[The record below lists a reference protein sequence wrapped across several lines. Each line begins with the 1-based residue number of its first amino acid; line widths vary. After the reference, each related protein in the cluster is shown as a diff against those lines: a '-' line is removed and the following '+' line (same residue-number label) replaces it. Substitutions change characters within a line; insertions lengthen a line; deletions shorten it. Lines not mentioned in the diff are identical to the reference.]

1 MPVTFDYD
9 PLDDGSLEELIR
21 SHPQMHPTARRYLQ
35 TFLDSQ
41 HAGERMVRRSLCLPR
56 AANALTS
63 CPVAGPEA
71 IDLRHVDGT

>member
-9 PLDDGSLEELIR
+9 PLDDGSLEEILR

-41 HAGERMVRRSLCLPR
+41 HAGERMVRRSLGLPR
-56 AANALTS
+56 AGNALES
-63 CPVAGPEA
+63 PGQSMW
-71 IDLRHVDGT
+71 

>member
-41 HAGERMVRRSLCLPR
+41 HAGERMVRRSLCLRVPSMR
-56 AANALTS
+56 
-63 CPVAGPEA
+63 
-71 IDLRHVDGT
+71 